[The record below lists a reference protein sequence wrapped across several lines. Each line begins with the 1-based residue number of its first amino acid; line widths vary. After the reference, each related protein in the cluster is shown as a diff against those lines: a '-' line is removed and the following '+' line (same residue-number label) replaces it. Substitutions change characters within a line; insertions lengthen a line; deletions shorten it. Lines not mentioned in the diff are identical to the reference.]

1 MEIFIKNDFQFFTI
15 IILSGSLP
23 QLRQRAGIKRNVANV
38 ITMVE
43 SSQGVILQLQ
53 NWADRLELLMLT
65 YRGCYDMLRSAWN
78 LDRLQGSGVATS
90 GEQGNQVSCF
100 KKKPGNLFT
109 CFVAVSF

>member
-23 QLRQRAGIKRNVANV
+23 QLRQRGGIKKNVANV

-53 NWADRLELLMLT
+53 N
-65 YRGCYDMLRSAWN
+65 
-78 LDRLQGSGVATS
+78 
-90 GEQGNQVSCF
+90 
-100 KKKPGNLFT
+100 
-109 CFVAVSF
+109 